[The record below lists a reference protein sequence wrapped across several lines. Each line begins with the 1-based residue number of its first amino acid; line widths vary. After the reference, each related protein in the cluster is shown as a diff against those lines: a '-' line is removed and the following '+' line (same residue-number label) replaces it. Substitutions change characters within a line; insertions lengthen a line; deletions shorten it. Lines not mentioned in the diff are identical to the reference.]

1 METRRSVRDM
11 PPLSGGKPILG
22 HNDALRKDR
31 WGFLQR
37 VVRDDLPIAQLLT
50 PFVTACVVT
59 SPELMQEILVDEAKS
74 VEKADLTRYTLY
86 PLAGEGLFTSRAVLW
101 RKQRKLMAPLFH
113 PGQMPAYA
121 AAMVDCTERDVAS
134 WRDDTVLEVARETTR
149 ITMSIAGRTLFDA
162 DTFGEAD
169 AIGQALTTALDWA
182 GRQAGA
188 PLSVAHLLTRRV
200 FRAGAE
206 RFGGRLGGLLDAA
219 ANRLEGPLFV
229 PGEEGRDLRAAVGV
243 LDRHVQR
250 MIDQRRASGLDR
262 ADLLTKLLAAR
273 DEDDGGRMTDK
284 QVRDEVLTLFVAGH
298 ETTANGLA
306 WALHLA
312 ATHPE
317 WYARM
322 EAEVDALGHRPT
334 FADLPKLDVCLRVF
348 KEAIRLYPP
357 VFGFGRQLIAPITI
371 GGYDLPAQTI
381 LLICP
386 YAMHHRAAVWPDPER
401 FDPDRFLP
409 QNEAKRHKL
418 AWMPFGAGPR
428 VCIGSQFAL
437 IEAQLVLATL
447 IRHARFE
454 SLGPVAP
461 DPHATLRPAGGMP
474 MRVRLRAKGTSRAA

>member
-1 METRRSVRDM
+1 VDIKTM
-11 PPLSGGKPILG
+11 PALSGAKPIMG
-22 HNDALRKDR
+22 HNAALRTDR
-31 WGFLQR
+31 WGFIER
-37 VVRDDLPIAQLLT
+37 IVRDDHPICQLVN
-50 PFVTACVVT
+50 PFVPGCIVS
-59 SPELMQEILVDEAKS
+59 SPEIMQELLVDNAKH
-74 VEKADLTRYTLY
+74 VEKADMTRFTLY
-86 PLAGEGLFTSRAVLW
+86 PLAGEGLFTSRTALW

-113 PGQMPAYA
+113 PSQMPGYA
-121 AAMVDCTERDVAS
+121 EAMVDCAERDVALWS
-134 WRDDTVLEVARETTR
+134 DDSVIEIAKETTR

-169 AIGQALTTALDWA
+169 AIGEALTVALEWPGKHA
-182 GRQAGA
+182 GSALSIAHILGRRFLLEGA
-188 PLSVAHLLTRRV
+188 DRIGGRVADTLRRV
-200 FRAGAE
+200 A
-206 RFGGRLGGLLDAA
+206 DK
-219 ANRLEGPLFV
+219 LEGPVFI
-229 PGEEGRDLRAAVGV
+229 PGADGRELRAAVDV

-262 ADLLTKLLAAR
+262 ADLLTKLLVAR
-273 DEDDGGRMTDK
+273 DEDDGSRMTDK

-306 WALHLA
+306 WALQLA

-334 FADLPKLDVCLRVF
+334 FADLPRLDVCLRVF
-348 KEAIRLYPP
+348 KEALRLYPP
-357 VFGFGRQLIAPITI
+357 VYGFARQVIEPTRA
-371 GGYDLPAQTI
+371 GGYDLPARTI
-381 LLICP
+381 IFLCP

-409 QNEAKRHKL
+409 ENEAKRHKL

-437 IEAQLVLATL
+437 IEAQLILATL
-447 IRHARFE
+447 LAHARFE

-461 DPHATLRPAGGMP
+461 DPHATLRPASGMP
-474 MRVRLRAKGTSRAA
+474 MRVRLRRNVEPRAA